1 MTLLATG
8 SWGKGA
14 LSASLVPCT
23 FTPDD
28 ATFQR
33 VEEAWTRAR
42 ARPGV
47 NLFDGPLCRLE
58 RIVATPHHLHVEL
71 SEITY
76 RWFFGTNGSHP
87 HCEPRANA
95 LGTSAA
101 LLSCD
106 GWLVFGVRSQAVGLY
121 PGRAH
126 PFGGTLDPTAKPD
139 LLGEMARELQEEI
152 GLEAEDVE
160 ELRCIG
166 IGEDPLLRQP
176 ELLYLARTRCRRDEL
191 VTRLQGDE
199 HGTCWCV
206 ETTREAL
213 EQALD
218 DPLATPVTHLVIAR
232 FLALDLLPVVH
243 VTDRKVGRHA

>member
-1 MTLLATG
+1 MI
-8 SWGKGA
+8 
-14 LSASLVPCT
+14 PCT
-23 FTPDD
+23 FVPDQ
-28 ATFQR
+28 ATILR
-33 VEEAWTRAR
+33 VEAAWKKAC

-47 NLFDGPLCRLE
+47 HLFDGPLCRLE
-58 RIVATPHHLHVEL
+58 RMVVTPEHLHVEL

-87 HCEPRANA
+87 QYEPRANA

-101 LLSCD
+101 LLSSD

-126 PFGGTLDPTAKPD
+126 PFGGTLDPTASPD
-139 LLGEMARELQEEI
+139 LLDEMARELQEEI
-152 GLEAEDVE
+152 GLEAEDIT

-176 ELLYLARTRCRRDEL
+176 ELLYLARTHCPRDEL
-191 VTRLQGDE
+191 VKRLHGNE
-199 HGTCWCV
+199 HGSCWYV
-206 ETTREAL
+206 KTTVEAL
-213 EQALD
+213 GQALV

-232 FLALDLLPVVH
+232 FLALGF
-243 VTDRKVGRHA
+243 T